1 MNRRMPVIDAALRA
15 CALVLTMLAL
25 AGCGGARLTGTGPEP
40 SALAASPA
48 QPGAPPVA
56 MAGRWLLSSPGQG
69 QCNMNFGAPSG
80 SAGQGTIAPEGGCPG
95 KFFTSRKWTYEQ
107 SGLVIRDHNGQPL
120 AYLSGGAAQFTG
132 KATSGEAVTLI
143 R

>member
-1 MNRRMPVIDAALRA
+1 MPVIDAALRTS
-15 CALVLTMLAL
+15 ALVLAMLAL
-25 AGCGGARLTGTGPEP
+25 AGCGGGRLTAPEP
-40 SALAASPA
+40 ALQEPSPE
-48 QPGAPPVA
+48 QPGTAPVA

-80 SAGQGTIAPEGGCPG
+80 NASQGTIAPEGGCPG
-95 KFFTSRKWTYEQ
+95 KFFTSRKWAFEQ
-107 SGLVIRDHNGQPL
+107 SGLVIRDHNNKPL

-132 KATSGEAVTLI
+132 KAISGEAVTLI

>member
-1 MNRRMPVIDAALRA
+1 MNRRMLAIDAALRA
-15 CALVLTMLAL
+15 SALVLTMLAL
-25 AGCGGARLTGTGPEP
+25 AGCGGARLTGPEP
-40 SALAASPA
+40 SALGPSPA
-48 QPGAPPVA
+48 QPSAPPID
-56 MAGRWLLSSPGQG
+56 MAGRWFLSSPGQG

-80 SAGQGTIAPEGGCPG
+80 NAGQGTIAPEGGCPG
-95 KFFTSRKWTYEQ
+95 KFFTSRKWAYEQ

-120 AYLSGGAAQFTG
+120 AYLSGGAAQFSG